1 MDGIDLYALVFQKHP
16 DNSAMLL
23 LYRHAYS
30 AAIRSAHQL
39 TDPKV
44 QCFWCLL
51 QPPSLALSRVGPL
64 QSPDVLLVPPIESHP
79 SCIGLVSIVI
89 LFRLHIV
96 LLRDRSARR
105 LRISKGLIDVV
116 WCPATASENS
126 SKRSTSHCSRV
137 FTKSSN

>member
-1 MDGIDLYALVFQKHP
+1 MVYQQVEQQLPISRITLASRRIQSLTKLSGGLRMDGIDLYTLVFQKHP

-96 LLRDRSARR
+96 LLRDRSAR
-105 LRISKGLIDVV
+105 
-116 WCPATASENS
+116 
-126 SKRSTSHCSRV
+126 
-137 FTKSSN
+137 